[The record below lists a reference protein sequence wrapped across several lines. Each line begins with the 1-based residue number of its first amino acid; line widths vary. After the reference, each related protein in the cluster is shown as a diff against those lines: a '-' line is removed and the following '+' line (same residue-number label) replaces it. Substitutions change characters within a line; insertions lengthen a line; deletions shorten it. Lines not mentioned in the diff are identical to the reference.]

1 MIRKRVS
8 KVIDTIYN
16 KTFED
21 EAKEF
26 IEPSKTDQSYFVECD
41 IYCML
46 ERGQIAARPLMFGE
60 QSYDTLDDICR
71 IKREY
76 QSMFDSLSPEQQRN
90 FGSLHK
96 YIEWVSNP
104 ANYVP
109 VVLPELSEITEVEKD
124 KVIE

>member
-1 MIRKRVS
+1 MIRKRNS
-8 KVIDTIYN
+8 EVIDTIYN

-21 EAKEF
+21 EFKEF
-26 IEPSKTDQSYFVECD
+26 KEPSKTDQSYFMECD

-46 ERGQIAARPLMFGE
+46 ERGQVAARPLQFGD
-60 QSYDTLDDICR
+60 QSYDTLEDIIR

-76 QSMFDSLSPEQQRN
+76 QSSFENLTPDQQRY
-90 FGSLHK
+90 FGSLHN

-109 VVLPELSEITEVEKD
+109 EVLPEISDKVEIEKD
-124 KVIE
+124 KVTE

>member
-1 MIRKRVS
+1 MIRKSKS

-21 EAKEF
+21 KSKEF
-26 IEPSKTDQSYFVECD
+26 KEPSKTDQSYFMECD

-46 ERGQIAARPLMFGE
+46 ERGQVASRPLQFGN
-60 QSYDTLDDICR
+60 QSYDTLEDIIR

-76 QSMFDSLSPEQQRN
+76 QSKFESLSLEQQRH
-90 FGSLHK
+90 FGSLSK
-96 YIEWVSNP
+96 YVEWVSNP
-104 ANYVP
+104 ENYVP
-109 VVLPELSEITEVEKD
+109 EVLPEIPDKVEIEKD

>member
-1 MIRKRVS
+1 MIRKRKS
-8 KVIDTIYN
+8 KVIDTVYN

-21 EAKEF
+21 ESKEF
-26 IEPSKTDQSYFVECD
+26 LEPSKTDQSYYMECD

-46 ERGQIAARPLMFGE
+46 ERGQIAARPLQFGD
-60 QSYDTLDDICR
+60 QSYDTLEDICR

-76 QSMFDSLSPEQQRN
+76 QYKFEALTPEQQMQ
-90 FGSLHK
+90 FGNLRK

-104 ANYVP
+104 ENYVP
-109 VVLPELSEITEVEKD
+109 EVLPEIPDKVEIEKD